1 MGDVRSAQRAL
12 LGGTLSAGDVGNY
25 ANVGISVSRRR
36 ARVASARVR
45 HHRDAGCEWLGVDF
59 VGASGTNTDGTPT
72 ETLTGYKVFYGL
84 ASRQYTSS
92 LPVMN
97 PDLTSVTIEQLEPAT
112 WYFAVK
118 AVNSAGV
125 ESAYSSEVSKNVQ

>member
-1 MGDVRSAQRAL
+1 MQD
-12 LGGTLSAGDVGNY
+12 
-25 ANVGISVSRRR
+25 ANGSVSISWDPP
-36 ARVASARVR
+36 A
-45 HHRDAGCEWLGVDF
+45 
-59 VGASGTNTDGTPT
+59 TNTDGTPT

-84 ASRQYTSS
+84 ASRQYTNS

-125 ESAYSSEVSKNVQ
+125 ESDYSTEVSKNIQ